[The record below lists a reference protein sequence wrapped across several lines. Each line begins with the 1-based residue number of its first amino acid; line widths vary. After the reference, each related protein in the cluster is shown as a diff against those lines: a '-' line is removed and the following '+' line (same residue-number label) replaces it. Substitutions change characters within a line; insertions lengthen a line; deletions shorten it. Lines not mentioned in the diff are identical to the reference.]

1 MAYNW
6 DQYAAE
12 WEQAT
17 SITAFA
23 HNAFQQLKEMIDLS
37 GKHVLDFGCGT
48 GLLTQYMAAHAK
60 DVVALDGSES
70 MIEELDKKALSNVE
84 PVVDELSRGLVAQHP
99 AFRKQFDLIVAS
111 SVCAYLPNR
120 PESMSIIHSLLE
132 EGGVFIHWDW
142 LAEDAIAEGE
152 MPHSQ
157 ARQMMEQA
165 GFHDVAVQH
174 AFSIPDGE
182 QLRPVIM
189 GIGYK

>member
-37 GKHVLDFGCGT
+37 GKHVLDVGCGT
-48 GLLTQYMAAHAK
+48 GLLTQYVAAHAK

-99 AFRKQFDLIVAS
+99 AFRKQFDVIVAS

-120 PESMSIIHSLLE
+120 PQAMSIIYSLLD
-132 EGGVFIHWDW
+132 EGSVFIHWDW
-142 LAEDAIAEGE
+142 LVEDNHQEGG
-152 MPHSQ
+152 MTLAQ
-157 ARQMMEQA
+157 ANQMIEQA
-165 GFHDVAVQH
+165 GFHDVTVQH
-174 AFSIPDGE
+174 AFSIPDNE

>member
-6 DQYAAE
+6 DEYAVE

-23 HNAFQQLKEMIDLS
+23 HNAFQQLKAMIDLP

-48 GLLTQYMAAHAK
+48 GLLTQYMATDAK

-70 MIEELDKKALSNVE
+70 MIEELDKKELINVE
-84 PVVDELSRGLVAQHP
+84 PVVDELTRGLVAQHP

-120 PESMSIIHSLLE
+120 AEAMTVIHSLLN
-132 EGGVFIHWDW
+132 EGCAFIHWDW
-142 LAEDAIAEGE
+142 LADDKNIAGGMSET
-152 MPHSQ
+152 Q
-157 ARQMMEQA
+157 ARKMMTQA
-165 GFHDVAVQH
+165 GFHDVTVQH
-174 AFSIPDGE
+174 AFSIPDNGE
-182 QLRPVIM
+182 LRPVII
-189 GIGYK
+189 GVGYK